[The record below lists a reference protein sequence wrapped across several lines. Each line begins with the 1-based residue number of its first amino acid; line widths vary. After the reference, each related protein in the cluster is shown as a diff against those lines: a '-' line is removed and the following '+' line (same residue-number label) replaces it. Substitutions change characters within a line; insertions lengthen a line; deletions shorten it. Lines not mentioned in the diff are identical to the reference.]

1 MNLSKNK
8 LLGVLMVL
16 PLIIF
21 IYYPL
26 VSKYGPIAIYLSIA
40 IIALASLALKGVAIF
55 CGWDDKEDSKGKNAE
70 KITKCEKELQNLS
83 VGLMHFSFEEIK
95 TLEWNEVQE
104 SIEKAR
110 VTGGVDNRLSMIINF
125 GKGLERLLP
134 ENSHDA

>member
-16 PLIIF
+16 PLVIF

-40 IIALASLALKGVAIF
+40 IISLASLALKGVVIF

-104 SIEKAR
+104 SIETAR
-110 VTGGVDNRLSMIINF
+110 VTGEVDNRLSMIINF

>member
-1 MNLSKNK
+1 MT
-8 LLGVLMVL
+8 L
-16 PLIIF
+16 PLVIF

-55 CGWDDKEDSKGKNAE
+55 CGWDDKENSKGKNAE

-110 VTGGVDNRLSMIINF
+110 VTGEVDNRLNMIINF

>member
-1 MNLSKNK
+1 MKICRK
-8 LLGVLMVL
+8 KIIGVLMTL
-16 PLIIF
+16 PLVIF

-40 IIALASLALKGVAIF
+40 IIALASLATKGVVVF

-110 VTGGVDNRLSMIINF
+110 VTGEVDNRLSMIINF

>member
-8 LLGVLMVL
+8 LLGVLMAL
-16 PLIIF
+16 PLVIF

-40 IIALASLALKGVAIF
+40 IIALASLALKGVVIF

-83 VGLMHFSFEEIK
+83 VDLMHFSFEEIK

-110 VTGGVDNRLSMIINF
+110 VTGEVDNRLSMIINF